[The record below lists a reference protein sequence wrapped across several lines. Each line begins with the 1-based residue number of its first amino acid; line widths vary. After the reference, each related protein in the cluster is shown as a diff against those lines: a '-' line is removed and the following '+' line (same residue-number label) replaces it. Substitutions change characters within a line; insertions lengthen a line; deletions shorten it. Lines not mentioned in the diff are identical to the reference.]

1 MAYLPLNYDQINLI
15 EGSHT
20 PSQIKNRSAS
30 FDYWMRT
37 LFNRASSN
45 LIFDL
50 PEFWQ
55 GDVENFFYFC
65 MLRFGFVSIQ
75 DLTGVKAQNSYSTDE
90 GDNLGMCFSPVS
102 LTGINFYYQ
111 RTHAILA
118 NPTLTGTYELEIG
131 KDCALLCMT
140 PDKMGI
146 WDVLERYA
154 ELLSNLDNAINM
166 SIINNKVPH
175 ILGGKTKAAVQALK
189 KMMDKVNQGQPAVF
203 YDSRIMDDPQ
213 NKGETP
219 FQFLKILENPKQNYL
234 TTDQLMDLHTI
245 LSDFDAEVGI
255 PTVPYQKKERMVV
268 DEAQSKVADG
278 QARSLVWDR
287 TIKSSLKNVKALYPS
302 LNIGFRLRWEVD
314 DNVDSKDNTDRS
326 RDLSK
331 QDK

>member
-1 MAYLPLNYDQINLI
+1 MAYLPLNYDKINIL
-15 EGSHT
+15 EGTYT
-20 PSQIKNRSAS
+20 PSQIKNRSIT

-45 LIFDL
+45 LIFGL
-50 PEFWQ
+50 PDFWK
-55 GDVENFFYFC
+55 GDIENFFYFC
-65 MLRFGFVSIQ
+65 MLKYGFVSIQ
-75 DLTGVKAQNSYSTDE
+75 DLTGKSKE
-90 GDNLGMCFSPVS
+90 GNEIGMCFSPVG

-154 ELLSNLDNAINM
+154 EMLSNLDNAINM
-166 SIINNKVPH
+166 SIVNNKVPF
-175 ILGGKTKAAVQALK
+175 ILGGKTKAAVQTLK

-219 FQFLKILENPKQNYL
+219 FQFLKLLENPKQNYL
-234 TTDQLMDLHTI
+234 TTDQLIDLHTI

-255 PTVPYQKKERMVV
+255 PTIPYQKKER
-268 DEAQSKVADG
+268 ETAFESESKVADG

-287 TIKSSLKNVKALYPS
+287 TIKASIKEVKKLYPDLPLS
-302 LNIGFRLRWEVD
+302 FRLRWEVETNVNSE
-314 DNVDSKDNTDRS
+314 DNNDRTGNVS
-326 RDLSK
+326 E
-331 QDK
+331 QD